1 MTKRELNKK
10 LKSKTLE
17 IRNAVG
23 IKDGII
29 RVIRARQKDGC
40 TNIGSWRPTQ
50 TEVDIQVY
58 AQVQNTD
65 GDYEPINHYGP
76 KEIRNFLRRRDSKVT
91 DTVANWIKL
100 WGFNTNIK
108 INTIKLIPRKWQI
121 INLP

>member
-23 IKDGII
+23 IKDGIV
-29 RVIRARQKDGC
+29 RVIRAQQKENVYSQ
-40 TNIGSWRPTQ
+40 TE

-58 AQVQNTD
+58 ARVQNTD
-65 GDYEPINHYGP
+65 GDWRHLNHYGP
-76 KEIRNFLRRRDSKVT
+76 RAIRNFLRRRDSKVSN
-91 DTVANWIKL
+91 TVANWVKL
-100 WGFNTNIK
+100 WGFNSNIRIK
-108 INTIKLIPRKWQI
+108 SIKLIPRKWQI

>member
-29 RVIRARQKDGC
+29 RVVRAREINENPNQYDFP
-40 TNIGSWRPTQ
+40 NF
-50 TEVDIQVY
+50 TEVDI
-58 AQVQNTD
+58 QNTD
-65 GDYEPINHYGP
+65 GDYEPLNHYG
-76 KEIRNFLRRRDSKVT
+76 KRAIRNFLRRPDSKVT
-91 DTVANWIKL
+91 HTVANWVKL

-108 INTIKLIPRKWQI
+108 INTIKLISKKCQI

>member
-23 IKDGII
+23 IKDGIV
-29 RVIRARQKDGC
+29 RVIRVQKKNGY
-40 TNIGSWRPTQ
+40 TWRPTE

-65 GDYEPINHYGP
+65 GDYEPLNHYGP
-76 KEIRNFLRRRDSKVT
+76 KAIRDFLRRKDSKVT

-100 WGFNTNIK
+100 WGFNTSIK

>member
-23 IKDGII
+23 IKHGII
-29 RVIRARQKDGC
+29 RVIRARQKEYRWQS
-40 TNIGSWRPTQ
+40 TE
-50 TEVDIQVY
+50 TEVDVQIY
-58 AQVQNTD
+58 ARVQNTD
-65 GDYEPINHYGP
+65 GDYEPLNHYG
-76 KEIRNFLRRRDSKVT
+76 KRAIRNFLRRPDSKVT
-91 DTVANWIKL
+91 HTVANWVKL

-108 INTIKLIPRKWQI
+108 INAIKLISKKCQI

>member
-29 RVIRARQKDGC
+29 RVIRAREKEYRY
-40 TNIGSWRPTQ
+40 SRSK

-58 AQVQNTD
+58 ARVQNTD
-65 GDYEPINHYGP
+65 GDYEILNHYGP
-76 KEIRNFLRRRDSKVT
+76 RAIRNFLRRRDSKVT
-91 DTVANWIKL
+91 RTVANWVKL
-100 WGFNTNIK
+100 WGFNSNVK

>member
-10 LKSKTLE
+10 LKSKILE

-23 IKDGII
+23 IKDGIV
-29 RVIRARQKDGC
+29 RVIRARQKEC
-40 TNIGSWRPTQ
+40 RWRPTE

-58 AQVQNTD
+58 GQVQNTD
-65 GDYEPINHYGP
+65 GDYESLNSYGP
-76 KEIRNFLRRRDSKVT
+76 RAIRNFLRRRDSKVT
-91 DTVANWIKL
+91 RTVANWVKL
-100 WGFNTNIK
+100 WGFNSNVK

>member
-29 RVIRARQKDGC
+29 RVMRARQKEYRYG
-40 TNIGSWRPTQ
+40 PTE
-50 TEVDIQVY
+50 TEVDIQIY
-58 AQVQNTD
+58 AQVQNTL
-65 GDYEPINHYGP
+65 GDYESLNIYGP
-76 KEIRNFLRRRDSKVT
+76 RAIRNFLRRRDSKVT
-91 DTVANWIKL
+91 RTVANWVKL
-100 WGFNTNIK
+100 WGFDSKIK
-108 INTIKLIPRKWQI
+108 IKSIKLIPRKWQI

>member
-10 LKSKTLE
+10 LNSKTLE

-23 IKDGII
+23 IKDGIV
-29 RVIRARQKDGC
+29 RVIRAREIKENPNQYDL
-40 TNIGSWRPTQ
+40 PYF

-65 GDYEPINHYGP
+65 GDYETLNMYGP
-76 KEIRNFLRRRDSKVT
+76 KAIRNFLRRTDSKVSH
-91 DTVANWIKL
+91 TVSNWLKL
-100 WGFNTNIK
+100 WGLHSNVR
-108 INTIKLIPRKWQI
+108 INNIKLIPRKWQI